1 MSEKLGAGERLYQ
14 AFIRRFAIVFC
25 SFCLAAAVLAV
36 PFSFAWLYQSGDLA
50 IDRAI
55 GAQEGD
61 GFALYGPGWGIEERE
76 AQPYKLKLYAGRKPD
91 VLVLGSSSALSL
103 RSSVF
108 SGSMVNMAGTAS
120 SLSTLRASLDAALR
134 IHKPQA
140 IILAVDFWW
149 FAPAWERA
157 SIRPGY
163 TEGAVDMAHAQT
175 YFPGAVFRA
184 PVRGIP

>member
-14 AFIRRFAIVFC
+14 AFIRRFVIVLC

-36 PFSFAWLYQSGDLA
+36 PFSLAWLYQSGDLA

-61 GFALYGPGWGIEERE
+61 GFALYGPGWGLEERE

-140 IILAVDFWW
+140 IILAVDFW
-149 FAPAWERA
+149 
-157 SIRPGY
+157 PGKRI
-163 TEGAVDMAHAQT
+163 
-175 YFPGAVFRA
+175 PLR
-184 PVRGIP
+184 RGLCRGESFNTARIH